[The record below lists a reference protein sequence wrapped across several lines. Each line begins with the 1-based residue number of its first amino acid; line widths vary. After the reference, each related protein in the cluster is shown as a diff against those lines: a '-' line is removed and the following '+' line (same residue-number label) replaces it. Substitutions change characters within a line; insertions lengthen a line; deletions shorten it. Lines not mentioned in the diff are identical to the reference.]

1 MSVTLAYPK
10 VKILEEPEKF
20 LLIIFS
26 AKQALV
32 KEDQVNKL
40 FSRKKVIDAYESHF
54 FNLNLFLWQ
63 KILFQLSESQLV
75 SLLQEVSER
84 TQKKTTVKVANQF
97 YIPHFLIL
105 YTLTPV
111 HIFSVLFAIHFLRC
125 WHGEFV

>member
-54 FNLNLFLWQ
+54 FQPEFISVTKNSVSV
-63 KILFQLSESQLV
+63 IRVPIGES
-75 SLLQEVSER
+75 
-84 TQKKTTVKVANQF
+84 
-97 YIPHFLIL
+97 
-105 YTLTPV
+105 TPG
-111 HIFSVLFAIHFLRC
+111 S
-125 WHGEFV
+125 